1 MSILNG
7 FIVVILISAVT
18 ALGDFFMK
26 LAGNSNEY
34 MNIKW
39 FTYGILLYLI
49 TGFGWFIAMKTIKI
63 SSIGAIY
70 GITTVILLAL
80 MGVLF
85 FNEKLNTIEVIAII
99 MGVASICLLL
109 RFN

>member
-63 SSIGAIY
+63 SS
-70 GITTVILLAL
+70 